1 MGLLDSYLDDPQQA
15 GLLNAAA
22 QMLATSGPSTM
33 PRSFGQVLAS
43 GVGGFQQGAA
53 QALAHQAAQQNFDI
67 NNIKMRDAE
76 SDLKN
81 QDMLREQRA
90 KIQSAIMGLDA
101 PGAAQQPPASA
112 APMGGSIMAGMG
124 APVPDW
130 MPKAPQQA
138 APQAQAAPT
147 NPNEAVAARLIQEA
161 QVYAKFG
168 DSDGAMKRLEAAA
181 KLQPKYSTDF
191 RTATGPDGQLHNYVL
206 ADNGTWK
213 DTGLGVKPDMKQL
226 TLGDRVVFADGNAMK
241 DGKTYAMGQSP
252 DSKASNA
259 LGWSRLNFDK
269 AQAESSGT
277 GPLTNDAI
285 DLAADRYNYDG
296 TLPPMGMGK
305 EAAAGRSTIM
315 NRAAERRAQGIVPG
329 GQRAE
334 QLANLGDAAAQSA
347 AVRSFATGMD
357 GQAVKA
363 ANTALNHLETI
374 RQLAQAQKNGDVRAF
389 NQLARNIG
397 TQFGQTAPTNLNA
410 ALIMVAP
417 EISKAVV
424 GVHGTGHEREQAVQ
438 ALNPNGSVDQIISGT
453 GVMQELF
460 GGRLTEARRTYE
472 RTTKKKDFD
481 SMLSPAAQQVLS
493 RASGHDAAVSVDA
506 IPQAAKSMLKM
517 KPALRAEF
525 DAKYGDGA
533 AAAVLG
539 K

>member
-1 MGLLDSYLDDPQQA
+1 MAGLLDLFGGEDPQQQ
-15 GLLNAAA
+15 GLLGLTAGILGA
-22 QMLATSGPSTM
+22 SGPSRM
-33 PRSFGQVLAS
+33 PVSLGQVLGAGLGGYQDAQRQLLARQQAS
-43 GVGGFQQGAA
+43 QGL
-53 QALAHQAAQQNFDI
+53 QLGDLKI
-67 NNIKMRDAE
+67 RDAE

-81 QDMLREQRA
+81 QDMLRTRQA
-90 KIQSAIMGLDA
+90 NIAADLMKMGADGVQGQTTPMPAPQSA
-101 PGAAQQPPASA
+101 AASFNSAISGRAVTPPALPST
-112 APMGGSIMAGMG
+112 PQVG
-124 APVPDW
+124 AP
-130 MPKAPQQA
+130 AS
-138 APQAQAAPT
+138 
-147 NPNEAVAARLIQEA
+147 PNEAAAARLMQEA
-161 QVYAKFG
+161 QVYAKYG
-168 DSDGAMKRLEAAA
+168 DFDGANKRYEAAI

-191 RTATGPDGQLHNYVL
+191 RMARGEDGQMHNYVL

-481 SMLSPAAQQVLS
+481 SMLSPAAQEVLS
-493 RASGHDAAVSVDA
+493 RASGH
-506 IPQAAKSMLKM
+506 
-517 KPALRAEF
+517 
-525 DAKYGDGA
+525 GA
-533 AAAVLG
+533 APQGEQKFNILPPAAQYDG
-539 K
+539 KRMKADNGTIYRSVGGKWVKE